1 MLTGIPFV
9 DAHGAL
15 RPGQLLEVCG
25 VGGSGKTEILMQAAV
40 HAVMPRKRGGVAFGG
55 CEASVLLIDL
65 DGKFDT
71 LRLIKILTAKIR
83 DTVDDASARAHGSS
97 SQDDQSHRDT
107 AGASRHPFP
116 GFHPSSSQ
124 RERRPGDAPR
134 RWDHPYGHDEGPPP
148 RSDADRSALRDRV
161 YVECMGRFQTLR
173 CHCSLDFL
181 KALAVCERV
190 FAERERAAR
199 ENESLTP
206 DPTPPEDAP
215 AGGRVGGAEGG
226 VRPGGCRR
234 LLLIDNVA
242 AFYWLDRA
250 SRAEHGAPL
259 SLRAVHHASA
269 ARLMEI
275 SRRCRAPIIVTKATT
290 SSESSGGDR
299 ARQPG
304 QFDAGFNR
312 GMQRGVVPPERA
324 REHRDFLPQQWTS
337 AVTQR
342 LVLDV
347 ERTDPGSAP
356 GGGGDRRRRVG
367 GGGFEGA
374 GGYGVAFAA
383 RWELPRGRP
392 GARYVVGDRGIQC
405 R

>member
-1 MLTGIPFV
+1 MTPSPEISATRRARQITTPGRVDRAMTDVDAALAFLAPDETGRIHTSDRTRAPRRASARISRLGARLRFFQSFERRRYPRVARSVRADPRVSPRVSSRAGAALLARVLTDPMLTGIPFV

-97 SQDDQSHRDT
+97 SRDDQSRRDA

-173 CHCSLDFL
+173 CHCSLDF
-181 KALAVCERV
+181 
-190 FAERERAAR
+190 
-199 ENESLTP
+199 
-206 DPTPPEDAP
+206 
-215 AGGRVGGAEGG
+215 
-226 VRPGGCRR
+226 
-234 LLLIDNVA
+234 
-242 AFYWLDRA
+242 
-250 SRAEHGAPL
+250 
-259 SLRAVHHASA
+259 
-269 ARLMEI
+269 
-275 SRRCRAPIIVTKATT
+275 
-290 SSESSGGDR
+290 
-299 ARQPG
+299 
-304 QFDAGFNR
+304 
-312 GMQRGVVPPERA
+312 
-324 REHRDFLPQQWTS
+324 
-337 AVTQR
+337 
-342 LVLDV
+342 
-347 ERTDPGSAP
+347 
-356 GGGGDRRRRVG
+356 
-367 GGGFEGA
+367 
-374 GGYGVAFAA
+374 
-383 RWELPRGRP
+383 
-392 GARYVVGDRGIQC
+392 
-405 R
+405 

>member
-83 DTVDDASARAHGSS
+83 ETVDDASARAHGAPASS
-97 SQDDQSHRDT
+97 TNADHHHLQH
-107 AGASRHPFP
+107 GASHHHHPFP

-124 RERRPGDAPR
+124 RERRPAADAPR

-148 RSDADRSALRDRV
+148 KSDADRSALRDRV

-181 KALAVCERV
+181 KSLAVCERV

-199 ENESLTP
+199 ERALCASFS
-206 DPTPPEDAP
+206 A
-215 AGGRVGGAEGG
+215 
-226 VRPGGCRR
+226 RR
-234 LLLIDNVA
+234 SCMRAIRSGSVA
-242 AFYWLDRA
+242 V
-250 SRAEHGAPL
+250 S
-259 SLRAVHHASA
+259 ASA
-269 ARLMEI
+269 L
-275 SRRCRAPIIVTKATT
+275 
-290 SSESSGGDR
+290 
-299 ARQPG
+299 
-304 QFDAGFNR
+304 
-312 GMQRGVVPPERA
+312 
-324 REHRDFLPQQWTS
+324 S
-337 AVTQR
+337 A
-342 LVLDV
+342 
-347 ERTDPGSAP
+347 
-356 GGGGDRRRRVG
+356 
-367 GGGFEGA
+367 
-374 GGYGVAFAA
+374 
-383 RWELPRGRP
+383 
-392 GARYVVGDRGIQC
+392 
-405 R
+405 